1 MVNSFVLMCFFHS
14 NNVFNIFS
22 PLEQSIYKRWGTN
35 LA

>member
-1 MVNSFVLMCFFHS
+1 MGIMFVIILLGLLS
-14 NNVFNIFS
+14 DKLIFS